1 MVAVIVSRLKRPMD
15 LPSILKAVSNLLLIS
30 VGIPGNLIVLLVFGY
45 IGCTERKLLPADSIV
60 FMMMFVHL
68 LIILNRGIP
77 QTLFTLNYRGFYDS
91 STCKFL
97 IYIFRMTRSMSM
109 SLTFLLSAYQSVL
122 IAPATSR
129 LSYLKPKLPTL
140 LLPSFLFLWLLNGAT
155 CIHSFLYTSQIRNF
169 TALKFTLNLS
179 YCIVEFPSEASYL
192 GTGTMELFRDLFFV
206 FFMVAASS
214 YILFVLYRH
223 RQQVKGIRSSEQNQ
237 HTPEMRAAKIVV
249 TFVTLFVVFFGVD
262 NITWIYTLSADKV
275 PADINNVRVFF
286 SSLYASVSP
295 IVVIASNKKVN
306 SKLQCTKT
314 VKVSQSK
321 TTIVSIA

>member
-1 MVAVIVSRLKRPMD
+1 VIVSRLKRPMD

-45 IGCTERKLLPADSIV
+45 IGCTE
-60 FMMMFVHL
+60 
-68 LIILNRGIP
+68 
-77 QTLFTLNYRGFYDS
+77 
-91 STCKFL
+91 
-97 IYIFRMTRSMSM
+97 MTRSMSM

-155 CIHSFLYTSQIRNF
+155 CIQSFLYTSQIRNF

-192 GTGTMELFRDLFFV
+192 GTGTMVLFRDLFFV
-206 FFMVAASS
+206 FFMVVASS

-262 NITWIYTLSADKV
+262 NMTWIYTLSAHKV

-286 SSLYASVSP
+286 SSLTPVSP

>member
-1 MVAVIVSRLKRPMD
+1 MD
-15 LPSILKAVSNLLLIS
+15 LPSILKAVSNLLLIA
-30 VGIPGNLIVLLVFGY
+30 VGIPGNLIVLMVFGY

-68 LIILNRGIP
+68 LIILTRGIP

-97 IYIFRMTRSMSM
+97 IFIYRTTRAMSMSM
-109 SLTFLLSAYQSVL
+109 TFLLSAYQSVL

-140 LLPSFLFLWLLNGAT
+140 LLPSFVFLWLLDGAT
-155 CIHSFLYTSQIRNF
+155 SFHGILYTSQIRNI

-179 YCIVEFPSEASYL
+179 YCILEYPSEASYF
-192 GTGTMELFRDLFFV
+192 GTGTMVLFRDLFFV
-206 FFMVAASS
+206 FFMVVTSS

-262 NITWIYTLSADKV
+262 NMTWVYTLYAHKV
-275 PADINNVRVFF
+275 PADLNDVRVFF

-306 SKLQCTKT
+306 SKLQCTKMF
-314 VKVSQSK
+314 KVSQSK

>member
-1 MVAVIVSRLKRPMD
+1 MD
-15 LPSILKAVSNLLLIS
+15 LPSILKAVSNLLLIA
-30 VGIPGNLIVLLVFGY
+30 VGIPGNLIVLMVFGY
-45 IGCTERKLLPADSIV
+45 IGCAEQKLLPADSIV
-60 FMMMFVHL
+60 FMLALVHL
-68 LIILNRGIP
+68 LIILTRGVP

-97 IYIFRMTRSMSM
+97 IFIYRTTRAMSMSM
-109 SLTFLLSAYQSVL
+109 TFLLSAYQSVL

-140 LLPSFLFLWLLNGAT
+140 LLPSFVFLWLLDGAT
-155 CIHSFLYTSQIRNF
+155 SFHGILYTSQIRNI
-169 TALKFTLNLS
+169 TALKFILNLS
-179 YCIVEFPSEASYL
+179 YCIVEYPSEASYF
-192 GTGTMELFRDLFFV
+192 GTGTMELTRDLFFV
-206 FFMVAASS
+206 FFMVVTSS

-262 NITWIYTLSADKV
+262 NMTWVYTMSVVKA
-275 PADINNVRVFF
+275 PADLNNVRVFF

-295 IVVIASNKKVN
+295 IVVIASNKKVY

-321 TTIVSIA
+321 TTIVSTD

>member
-1 MVAVIVSRLKRPMD
+1 IVSRLKRPMD
-15 LPSILKAVSNLLLIS
+15 LPSILKAVSNLLLIA

-45 IGCTERKLLPADSIV
+45 IGCAETSRA
-60 FMMMFVHL
+60 M
-68 LIILNRGIP
+68 
-77 QTLFTLNYRGFYDS
+77 
-91 STCKFL
+91 
-97 IYIFRMTRSMSM
+97 SMSM
-109 SLTFLLSAYQSVL
+109 TFLLSAYQSIL

-140 LLPSFLFLWLLNGAT
+140 LLPSFVFLWLLDGAT
-155 CIHSFLYTSQIRNF
+155 SFHGILYTSQIRNI

-179 YCIVEFPSEASYL
+179 YCIVEYPSEASYF
-192 GTGTMELFRDLFFV
+192 GTGTMELTRDLFFV
-206 FFMVAASS
+206 FFMVVNSS

-262 NITWIYTLSADKV
+262 NMTWIYTLSAHKV
-275 PADINNVRVFF
+275 PADLNNVRVFF
-286 SSLYASVSP
+286 SSLYASVAP

-321 TTIVSIA
+321 TTIVSTD